1 MFFFSDGF
9 LYFSCVLRHV
19 KSLWANEWC
28 VTFNVNKCQMV
39 LFEER
44 FVIDRAAAVDTLYG
58 VPLVVVDSFKYL
70 GIFVSNNFKW
80 DMHTDDITF
89 RAYQRLGMIKR
100 ILNKPP
106 PLEGQK
112 SCIFNSLQANKGVCL

>member
-1 MFFFSDGF
+1 M
-9 LYFSCVLRHV
+9 
-19 KSLWANEWC
+19 
-28 VTFNVNKCQMV
+28 TFNVNKCQMV

-44 FVIDRAAAVDTLYG
+44 FVIDRAAAVYTLYG

-106 PLEGQK
+106 LEGQK
-112 SCIFNSLQANKGVCL
+112 SCIFNSLQANNGVCL